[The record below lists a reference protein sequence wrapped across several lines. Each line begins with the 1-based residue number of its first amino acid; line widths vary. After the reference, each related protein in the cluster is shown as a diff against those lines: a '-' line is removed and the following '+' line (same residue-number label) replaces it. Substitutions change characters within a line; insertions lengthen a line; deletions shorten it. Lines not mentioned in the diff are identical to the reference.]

1 MGSSALALAALAAA
15 VVFLAAGAGARA
27 RFTISQTRPRRSRVD
42 GGEYRVHEDHP
53 EPDRAAD
60 RLAALNGRV
69 IELLRHLRDK
79 QWAPATNDLA
89 AAERADRHRRAAER
103 LLANY
108 SPDAL
113 AENSPRDPSRDTSY
127 VVDKGVLV
135 AVCLRDRDDPAAP
148 LHDLETLTF
157 VTLHEMAHIALAPDP
172 GARDDHPPLFW
183 AAFRWLLKEAE
194 EARIFV
200 SPDYARAP
208 RRYCGVTINYSP
220 RWDATLGEF

>member
-1 MGSSALALAALAAA
+1 MSASAIAAAA
-15 VVFLAAGAGARA
+15 VVVTVVLFAAGAGARA
-27 RFTISQTRPRRSRVD
+27 RFTISRTRPRVSRVD
-42 GGEYRVHEDHP
+42 GGAYRVHEEHA

-69 IELLRHLRDK
+69 IELLRHLRSKDWFPRINSGAEAEK
-79 QWAPATNDLA
+79 MRRRREA
-89 AAERADRHRRAAER
+89 ARR

-172 GARDDHPPLFW
+172 GARDDHPPVFW
-183 AAFRWLLKEAE
+183 AAFRWLLEEAE

-200 SPDYARAP
+200 SPDYARSP

-220 RWDATLGEF
+220 RWDPDQPSY